1 MGMQKR
7 GGTALLPP
15 GEGAPK
21 GRMREAAARAL
32 TLLATLVLTLPILAQ
47 SPVTVPR
54 AHFGFNIGDDYSLAN
69 YTRMIAYWQKLDRE
83 SDRLSLVD
91 IGKTSEGR
99 TMTMAVVTS
108 PANQSKLAAYR
119 DIAKRLSKAENL
131 TESQARE
138 LAAEGKAI
146 VWIDGGLH
154 ATETLGSQQ
163 LIETVYRL
171 TSANDF
177 ETRRIL
183 DDVIV
188 LACIAN
194 PDGMELVS
202 DWYMR
207 ESDPTN
213 RSLAGIPTLYQKYA
227 GHDDNRDFYMSA
239 LSETRA
245 INGVL
250 YRDWFPQIV
259 YDHHQNGP
267 EGTVMFSPP
276 FRDPFNFNL
285 DPLVIT
291 MLEEVSGAMHSRFA
305 AEGKPGV
312 VSRSASNYSSWWNG
326 GMRTSP
332 YFHNM
337 IGILTETIG
346 NPTPMQ
352 VPFVAARQLPAGDN
366 PFPVEPQTW
375 HFRQSIEY
383 SVAANLAVIDYAS
396 RNKDRL
402 LYNVYRMGRNS
413 IERGSRDSWTTTPS
427 DIAGANALQALRKLE
442 NRDARGYVI
451 PSDQPDFLTAIKFVN
466 ALTWNGVDVLLA
478 SSDFRIGSKTY
489 PAGSFVVKSA
499 QAFRPQILDMF
510 EPQEHPDDFAYRGAP
525 PTPPYDNAGWTL
537 AFQMGVHFDRL
548 LEPFGGPFV
557 PVAPEFKAP
566 PGIVTQSER
575 PAGYLFSHDANDAF
589 IAVNRLLAAGDS
601 VYWLAQAYSA
611 DGQNWPAGTHY
622 VRAGDATLAT
632 LQRLAKETGL
642 SFHAVSRTPDREAL
656 QLRPVRIALWDEYG
670 GSTASG
676 WARLVLEQFEF
687 PFTVVYAKTLDAGNL
702 EDRFDVL
709 ILVDGTFSAN
719 PPRAP
724 RNVPAEYVDRVGG
737 LTTGGTVPRL
747 KAFLEKGGSIL
758 AIGNSANLGLL
769 AGLPI
774 PNAVAGLPNT
784 RFYVPG
790 SILQA
795 RVERNNPMTY
805 GLDDRVN
812 FFFDRSPVFELDE
825 NARRSG
831 VRALAWFDT
840 DKSLRSGWALGQ
852 ENLKG
857 NVAVLEAPVGK
868 GKLVLYG
875 PNIVFRAQPH
885 GDFKLLFNGIYAG
898 HAKAVELAR

>member
-1 MGMQKR
+1 
-7 GGTALLPP
+7 LL
-15 GEGAPK
+15 
-21 GRMREAAARAL
+21 
-32 TLLATLVLTLPILAQ
+32 TIPILAQ
-47 SPVTVPR
+47 SPITTPG

-69 YTRMIAYWQKLDRE
+69 YTQMISYWQKLDRE

-91 IGKTSEGR
+91 IGETSEGR
-99 TMTMAVVTS
+99 TMVMAVITS
-108 PANQSKLAAYR
+108 PGNQSKLAAYR
-119 DIAKRLSKAENL
+119 EIATRLSKAENL
-131 TESQARE
+131 SDSQARE

-146 VWIDGGLH
+146 VWVDGGLH
-154 ATETLGSQQ
+154 ASETLGSQQ

-171 TSANDF
+171 ASANDS

-183 DDVIV
+183 EDVIV

-207 ESDPTN
+207 ESDPAL

-245 INGVL
+245 INAVL

-259 YDHHQNGP
+259 YDHHQSGP
-267 EGTVMFSPP
+267 QGTVMFSPP

-312 VSRSASNYSSWWNG
+312 VSRSASNYSAWWNG

-352 VPFVAARQLPAGDN
+352 VPFVASRQLPAGDN

-383 SVAANLAVIDYAS
+383 SVSANLAVVDYAS

-402 LYNVYRMGRNS
+402 LFNVYRMGRNS
-413 IERGSRDSWTTTPS
+413 IERGSRDSWTTTPVVLA
-427 DIAGANALQALRKLE
+427 DAKNLEALRKPE
-442 NRDARGYVI
+442 NRDPRGYII

-466 ALTWNGVDVLLA
+466 ALTWNGVDVLRA
-478 SSDFRIGSKTY
+478 ASDFRIGSKTY
-489 PAGSFVVKSA
+489 TAGSFVVKTA

-510 EPQEHPDDFAYRGAP
+510 EPQRHPDDFAYPGAP

-537 AFQMGVHFDRL
+537 AFQMGVRFDRL
-548 LEPFGGPFV
+548 LEAFDGPFIS
-557 PVAPEFKAP
+557 VARELRPE
-566 PGIVTQSER
+566 PGTITQSER
-575 PAGYLFSHDANDAF
+575 PAGFLFTHDANDSF
-589 IAVNRLLAAGDS
+589 VAVNRLLAAGES
-601 VYWLAQAYSA
+601 VYWLTQQYSV
-611 DGQNWPAGTHY
+611 DGRNWPAGAHY
-622 VRAGDATLAT
+622 VRARETTLTT
-632 LQRLAKETGL
+632 LQRLARETGL
-642 SFHAVSRTPDREAL
+642 SFYAVSRAPDREAL
-656 QLRPVRIALWDEYG
+656 ELRPVRIALWDQYG
-670 GSTASG
+670 GSAASG
-676 WARLVLEQFEF
+676 WTRLVLEQFEF
-687 PFTVVYAKTLDAGNL
+687 PYTVVYPKTLNAGSL
-702 EDRFDVL
+702 EERFDVL

-719 PPRAP
+719 EPRAP
-724 RNVPAEYVDRVGG
+724 NNVPAEYADRVGG
-737 LTTGGTVPRL
+737 LTTGTTVPQL
-747 KAFLEKGGSIL
+747 KTFLEKGGTIL
-758 AIGNSANLGLL
+758 AIGNAANLGLHV
-769 AGLPI
+769 GLSI
-774 PNAVAGLPNT
+774 SNAVAGLPNT

-795 RVERNNPMTY
+795 RIERNTPVTY
-805 GLDDRVN
+805 GVPDRADL
-812 FFFDRSPVFELDE
+812 FFDRSPVFRVDDS
-825 NARRSG
+825 ARRIG
-831 VRALAWFDT
+831 ARALAWFDT

-852 ENLKG
+852 ENLKDT
-857 NVAVLEAPVGK
+857 VAVLEAPIGK
-868 GKLVLYG
+868 GKLLLYG
-875 PNIVFRAQPH
+875 PNILFRAQPH
-885 GDFKLLFNGIYAG
+885 GNFKLLFNGIYAG
-898 HAKAVELAR
+898 HVKAVDLR